1 MEEQFIITEI
11 KRVAM
16 VGKNEYLEKSTKFS
30 SKIRY
35 NELIFHFSGHLTVYF
50 DDLVLEDAPN
60 TIRFLPK
67 GEFSRYEVVRQ
78 ERGECILIAFSAD
91 RPIAPKAFV
100 RDVAQNEKIGALFKK
115 IFSTWVG
122 KGKGYYFASLSLLYK
137 IFAELQNE
145 DFVPARHYEKI
156 KPALDMIQD
165 RFLHEEFSVGA
176 LAAACGMG
184 ESYFQRLFKEKYGM
198 PPKKYMIQLKV
209 NHACE
214 LLRME
219 RYSVSQVAQMS
230 GFSDVYFFSR
240 QFKSYMGVAPTEFI
254 KKYISSK

>member
-1 MEEQFIITEI
+1 MEEKFIITEI
-11 KRVAM
+11 KRVAL
-16 VGKNEYLEKSTKFS
+16 VGKNEYPDQRSVFS
-30 SKIRY
+30 SDLKY
-35 NELIFHFSGHLTVYF
+35 NELIFHFSGHITVYF
-50 DDLVLEDAPN
+50 DDLVLEDRPN

-67 GEFSRYEVVRQ
+67 GEFSRYEVVRK
-78 ERGECILIAFSAD
+78 EYGECILIAFSTD

-122 KGKGYYFASLSLLYK
+122 KNDGYYFASLSILYK

-145 DFVPARHYEKI
+145 NYVPNSHYERI
-156 KPALDMIQD
+156 KPALDLIHE
-165 RFLHEEFSVGA
+165 RFASEELSIPA
-176 LAAACGMG
+176 LASACHMG

-219 RYSVSQVAQMS
+219 QFSVSQVAEMS

-240 QFKSYMGVAPTEFI
+240 QFKNYIGITPTEFI